1 VRRRQ
6 PVHAFT
12 PSQSPFSLSWGPGPR
27 ERNTWALTAS
37 WPAVVACR
45 LALSAAIA
53 CKSTSLVAAAV
64 AAGAT
69 EGVVHACRNA
79 SAEHG
84 GVQMGGGAARAS
96 VKSNIFWRDNDTKGA
111 EH

>member
-1 VRRRQ
+1 LLAAGTFFCL
-6 PVHAFT
+6 P
-12 PSQSPFSLSWGPGPR
+12 PSAVA
-27 ERNTWALTAS
+27 WALTAF
-37 WPAVVACR
+37 WPAVVTCR

-69 EGVVHACRNA
+69 ESVVHACRNA
-79 SAEHG
+79 SAKHG
-84 GVQMGGGAARAS
+84 GVQMGGEAARAS
-96 VKSNIFWRDNDTKGA
+96 VKSNIFWRDNDTDGA